1 MHSET
6 LSTSPVSIIDFS
18 SHRQSDVLTCVS
30 SIASKGSGAHLLK
43 AGSKRRR
50 TQAEMKDQYEQKQ
63 LEDVQN
69 REYEV
74 RLSDSTDR
82 IAALEQQLMEMQE
95 ENEKG
100 EMAKNLMQGMLDK
113 GELT

>member
-1 MHSET
+1 
-6 LSTSPVSIIDFS
+6 
-18 SHRQSDVLTCVS
+18 
-30 SIASKGSGAHLLK
+30 
-43 AGSKRRR
+43 
-50 TQAEMKDQYEQKQ
+50 MKDQYEQKQ

>member
-1 MHSET
+1 
-6 LSTSPVSIIDFS
+6 
-18 SHRQSDVLTCVS
+18 
-30 SIASKGSGAHLLK
+30 
-43 AGSKRRR
+43 
-50 TQAEMKDQYEQKQ
+50 MKDQYEQKQ
-63 LEDVQN
+63 LEDILKRDN
-69 REYEV
+69 EV
-74 RLSDSTDR
+74 RISESTDR